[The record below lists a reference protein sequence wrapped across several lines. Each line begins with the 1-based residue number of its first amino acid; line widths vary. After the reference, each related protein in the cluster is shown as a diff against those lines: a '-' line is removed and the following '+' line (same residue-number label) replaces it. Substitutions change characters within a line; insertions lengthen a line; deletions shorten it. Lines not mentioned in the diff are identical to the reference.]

1 MPKNYYIALGV
12 SKGAD
17 LNQIKRAYRKIIKNL
32 HPDLSRSQTTQE
44 RFPFRNWRPS
54 ADIYENEKD
63 IIVKAELPGIDKKN
77 IHVELKGNLLTLRGE
92 RSEDKEVNEEN
103 DLRKERVY
111 GKFERTFTLP
121 EEADPNAVKANYKD
135 GVLTVTV
142 PKTGTQKAK
151 QITIH

>member
-1 MPKNYYIALGV
+1 MMHM
-12 SKGAD
+12 
-17 LNQIKRAYRKIIKNL
+17 NL
-32 HPDLSRSQTTQE
+32 TPWNPAREMVGIRDRINRLFDDFFYPQTAPEE

-54 ADIYENEKD
+54 ADIYENEND

-92 RSEDKEVNEEN
+92 RAEDKEVNEEN
-103 DLRKERVY
+103 CLRKERVY